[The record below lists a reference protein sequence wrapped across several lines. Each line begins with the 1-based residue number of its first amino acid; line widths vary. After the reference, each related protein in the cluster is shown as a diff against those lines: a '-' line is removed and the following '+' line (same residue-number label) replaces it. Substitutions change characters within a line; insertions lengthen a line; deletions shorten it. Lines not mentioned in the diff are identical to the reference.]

1 MRRLLLLRHA
11 KAAVASGGG
20 DAERPLT
27 ERGQRDATRMGQ
39 YLAAEGLVPDT
50 IVFSSARR
58 TRETMEGVRHQLDSH
73 PVLYM
78 EPRLYLAEAQSLLDY
93 LRRTPETTQ
102 VLLAIAH
109 NPGLAELALLLGGE
123 SNRILQGQI
132 RQRFPTCALAIL
144 DFACDW
150 QHIKAGDGILRRFVV
165 LPKVPKS

>member
-11 KAAVASGGG
+11 KAAVDSGGG

-39 YLAAEGLVPDT
+39 YMAAEGLVPDT

-58 TRETMEGVRHQLDSH
+58 TRETMEAVRHQLDAH

-78 EPRLYLAEAQSLLDY
+78 EPRLYLAEAQTLAEH
-93 LRRTPETTQ
+93 LRRTPESTK

-109 NPGLAELALLLGGE
+109 NPGIAELALVLGGA
-123 SNRILQGQI
+123 SNPVLQSQI
-132 RQRFPTCALAIL
+132 RQNYPTCALSVI
-144 DFACDW
+144 DFECDW
-150 QHIKAGDGILRRFVV
+150 HKIRAGDGILRRFVV
-165 LPKVPKS
+165 LPRG